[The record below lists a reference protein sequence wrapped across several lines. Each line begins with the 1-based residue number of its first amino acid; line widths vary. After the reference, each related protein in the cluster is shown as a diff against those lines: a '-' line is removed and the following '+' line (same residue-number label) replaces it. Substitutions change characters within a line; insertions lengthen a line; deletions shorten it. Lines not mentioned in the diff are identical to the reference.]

1 MLLLVR
7 KYCRLSWSRW
17 QFQAVNNNY
26 YHYQEHIKLLLVIGT
41 KGFLFLAL
49 CMLPVTVYVLGWYKT
64 DYKRTERERQKE
76 KEMTEGEQEPAL
88 LSENSQ

>member
-1 MLLLVR
+1 M
-7 KYCRLSWSRW
+7 
-17 QFQAVNNNY
+17 
-26 YHYQEHIKLLLVIGT
+26 
-41 KGFLFLAL
+41 FLAL